1 MSRVAGASADTR
13 VLLLVTGAA
22 LPGALDWGAAGVG
35 AWGVGTAGGEISGS
49 ESVSMLSHFE

>member
-1 MSRVAGASADTR
+1 MAGASADTR